1 MKTIV
6 AILLF
11 AGTLLAQSQ
20 SMPEPGGAYP
30 LVLTVI
36 SAQRSARGGEMTTH
50 IVGIL
55 SDDPQQTQLHMVCDG
70 GIFSRGP
77 DGKAN
82 TYPARYAGKS
92 HQIKIQ
98 TREMG
103 SDKIHEYKCK
113 Y

>member
-1 MKTIV
+1 
-6 AILLF
+6 
-11 AGTLLAQSQ
+11 
-20 SMPEPGGAYP
+20 
-30 LVLTVI
+30 
-36 SAQRSARGGEMTTH
+36 MTTH

>member
-11 AGTLLAQSQ
+11 AGTAMLAQSQ

-50 IVGIL
+50 IVGI
-55 SDDPQQTQLHMVCDG
+55 SVG
-70 GIFSRGP
+70 RSA
-77 DGKAN
+77 AN
-82 TYPARYAGKS
+82 ATAHGV
-92 HQIKIQ
+92 
-98 TREMG
+98 
-103 SDKIHEYKCK
+103 
-113 Y
+113 